1 MSPADQRATNAMT
14 TSPFQRI
21 TIIGVGLIGGSL
33 GLAVKRK
40 FPDVWVTG
48 YDKPGV
54 LQRAIKRGAIDS
66 SAWSIESALAA
77 PDLVILATPLAA
89 TLELL
94 PAIGR
99 RVSARVVVTDV
110 GSVKSTIV
118 QRSRSCFPHRN
129 FIGGH
134 PMAGVELSG
143 IEAAHP
149 LLFENAVY
157 VLTPPPKTPHHA
169 LHRLSHFLHLLG
181 ARVLVLDASTH
192 DSVASAVSHLPQLA
206 AVAMMNTVGKKH
218 RGSGANLQLA
228 AGGFRDLTRIASSRF
243 DVWQDV
249 LEFNRKNI
257 VHALD
262 LYIGELL
269 RYKLLVAK
277 GGSKLRKDFVQSRLL
292 RSRIPKSMK
301 GFLHPLSEV
310 LVFLEDRPGTLALL
324 TTTLGKAKLNIKDM
338 ELVKVREGTGG
349 TFRLSFGTR
358 EEAEKA
364 AKLLK
369 KKGFSPS

>member
-1 MSPADQRATNAMT
+1 MT
-14 TSPFQRI
+14 SSPFQRI

-33 GLAVKRK
+33 GLAIKRK

-54 LQRAIKRGAIDS
+54 LRRALKRGAIDS
-66 SAWSIESALAA
+66 AAWSIESALAA
-77 PDLVILATPLAA
+77 PDLVILGTPLAA

-94 PAIGR
+94 PKIAH
-99 RVSARVVVTDV
+99 RVASRVIVTDV
-110 GSVKSTIV
+110 GSVKSAIV
-118 QRSRSCFPHRN
+118 KRSAQCFRAHN

-143 IEAAHP
+143 VEAAHP

-157 VLTPPPKTPHHA
+157 VLTPPPRVSKQA
-169 LHRLSHFLHLLG
+169 LHRLSSFLHLLG

-206 AVAMMNTVGKKH
+206 AVAIMNTVGQKH
-218 RGSGANLQLA
+218 RGSAKNLRLA

-243 DVWQDV
+243 EIWRDIFD
-249 LEFNRKNI
+249 FNRKNV

-262 LYIGELL
+262 LFIAELL
-269 RYKLLVAK
+269 RYRALAAR
-277 GGSKLRKDFVQSRLL
+277 GGSKLEKEFAQSRLL

-310 LVFLEDRPGTLALL
+310 LVFLDDRPGMLAGL
-324 TTTLGKAKLNIKDM
+324 TGALAKAKLNIKDL

-349 TFRLSFGTR
+349 SFRISFGSK
-358 EEAEKA
+358 EEAER
-364 AKLLK
+364 AKELLK
-369 KKGFSPS
+369 KKGFDSSSSPAD